1 MISIYAVTHYCKG
14 NFAKIENFEMAMS
27 DETQVWH
34 CHHRLET
41 HTSDGEKRLIELTPT
56 ELRALGM
63 YYDRPPEELIFLTK
77 SEHGRIHTPWNKGK
91 KTGHLSESHKAKIS
105 TAMKGGNSG
114 SFEKGHIP
122 SNKGA
127 HLSIETKELL
137 SRKLK
142 GRQAWN
148 RGIPMS
154 DEQKAKVSASR
165 KGKGTGPRNLSDEE
179 RARRAE
185 ACRKLPKRQKGEFK
199 HSEES
204 IKKMSEA
211 HKGNKAHCK
220 PITVNGVTYASKKEA
235 AKALGMSYIAFVKKY
250 K

>member
-1 MISIYAVTHYCKG
+1 MISIYSVSHYCKG
-14 NFAKIENFEMAMS
+14 NFSKIENFEMAMS
-27 DETQVWH
+27 DESQVWH

-41 HTSDGEKRLIELTPT
+41 HDSDGNERQVHLTPN

-63 YYDRPPEELIFLTK
+63 YFDRPPEELIFLTEA
-77 SEHGRIHTPWNKGK
+77 EHKRLHGAWNKGK
-91 KTGHLSESHKAKIS
+91 KTCPLSQEHKAKLS
-105 TAMKGGNSG
+105 AAMKGGNST
-114 SFEKGHIP
+114 SFKEGHIP
-122 SNKGA
+122 ANKGIPLTGEA
-127 HLSIETKELL
+127 KDNLSK
-137 SRKLK
+137 KLK

-148 RGIPMS
+148 KGVPMS

-220 PITVNGVTYASKKEA
+220 TVTIDGITYT
-235 AKALGMSYIAFVKKY
+235 F
-250 K
+250 

>member
-1 MISIYAVTHYCKG
+1 MVKLSRIELFCEGDFT
-14 NFAKIENFEMAMS
+14 KIENFREAMDDTS
-27 DETQVWH
+27 QIWEI
-34 CHHRLET
+34 HHRKEIDENL
-41 HTSDGEKRLIELTPT
+41 SRSKLIELG
-56 ELRALGM
+56 L
-63 YYDRPPEELIFLTK
+63 YYKRPANELIFLTK
-77 SEHGRIHTPWNKGK
+77 AEHSRRHALAKTGLNNRLTKEERSDAAKKAFETRRKNGNGSAWNK
-91 KTGHLSESHKAKIS
+91 
-105 TAMKGGNSG
+105 
-114 SFEKGHIP
+114 
-122 SNKGA
+122 
-127 HLSIETKELL
+127 
-137 SRKLK
+137 
-142 GRQAWN
+142 
-148 RGIPMS
+148 GIPMS

-220 PITVNGVTYASKKEA
+220 PVTIDGITYASKKEA
-235 AKALGMSYIAFVKKY
+235 AKALGISYIAFVKKY